1 RALADEAL
9 KAQIEAILRELPE
22 SGDRRLEAELRR
34 RGMVVNG
41 KRVRRLLHTFELSLT
56 RKVRKPKPNP
66 LLETVVLAK
75 ERANLV
81 AGLLS
86 EREPDAFEVLY
97 TDFTQLVYGGGKVW
111 FLPILDH
118 RTRMVIGYA
127 ISFSPDVQTA
137 LQAWERAKA
146 FILTQKRERPKATL
160 HHDQGGAFLSHAWVG
175 HLLLEEG
182 QRLSYSLRG
191 PKENSIVESFFSRF
205 KAEHQDLLLEAK
217 SVEALDALLA
227 ERIRYYNE
235 HRLHSSLRDKTPQET
250 LKEALSTSEVC
261 IT

>member
-1 RALADEAL
+1 
-9 KAQIEAILRELPE
+9 
-22 SGDRRLEAELRR
+22 
-34 RGMVVNG
+34 MVVNG

-127 ISFSPDVQTA
+127 ISFSPDVRTA

-146 FILTQKRERPKATL
+146 FILTQKRERPKAIV

-175 HLLLEEG
+175 HLHG
-182 QRLSYSLRG
+182 SG
-191 PKENSIVESFFSRF
+191 TTTSIGCIQ
-205 KAEHQDLLLEAK
+205 ACGH
-217 SVEALDALLA
+217 
-227 ERIRYYNE
+227 
-235 HRLHSSLRDKTPQET
+235 KTPQEM
-250 LKEALSTSEVC
+250 LKEALSTSKVY

>member
-1 RALADEAL
+1 
-9 KAQIEAILRELPE
+9 
-22 SGDRRLEAELRR
+22 
-34 RGMVVNG
+34 M
-41 KRVRRLLHTFELSLT
+41 
-56 RKVRKPKPNP
+56 RKPKPNP

-127 ISFSPDVQTA
+127 ISFSPDVRTA

-146 FILTQKRERPKATL
+146 FILTQKRERPKAIV

-175 HLLLEEG
+175 HLHG
-182 QRLSYSLRG
+182 SG
-191 PKENSIVESFFSRF
+191 TTTSIGCIQ
-205 KAEHQDLLLEAK
+205 ACGH
-217 SVEALDALLA
+217 
-227 ERIRYYNE
+227 
-235 HRLHSSLRDKTPQET
+235 KTPQEM
-250 LKEALSTSEVC
+250 LKEALSTSKVY